1 MIQKITELRV
11 MRQKGDSIFK
21 KKLTSDL
28 KNDIR
33 NLVNFHVSSREPTF
47 ALSWALFVQSI

>member
-1 MIQKITELRV
+1 

-21 KKLTSDL
+21 KKLTGDL

-33 NLVNFHVSSREPTF
+33 NLVNFHVSSHEPTF